1 MLDPRLQIWG
11 KPRGGHSGTPI
22 ARGHPVGGEALAVPS
37 GAECDAALN
46 SCGRSQSAAPL
57 AGIAE

>member
-11 KPRGGHSGTPI
+11 KPRGGHFGTPI
-22 ARGHPVGGEALAVPS
+22 AMVEVLAVPR

-46 SCGRSQSAAPL
+46 SCGCSQSAASL
-57 AGIAE
+57 TGTAK